1 MGSAR
6 PGGLSSG
13 GTRSRH
19 AAVFELCCVPG
30 AASLPVG

>member
-19 AAVFELCCVPG
+19 AAVFELLLRARRG
-30 AASLPVG
+30 